1 MILMQLSFNELQYVI
16 GSPEIVEHMQDVR
29 PLRPFD
35 DDVIAFFNDLSA
47 VLRINREYSDVAT
60 FGFWCRKRR

>member
-1 MILMQLSFNELQYVI
+1 MQLSFNELQYVI
-16 GSPEIVEHMQDVR
+16 GSPETVEQMQNVR

-47 VLRINREYSDVAT
+47 LLRSNRDYSDVAT
-60 FGFWCRKRR
+60 F